1 MTNEEAL
8 TLLQDRTGFKYS
20 EEQLKILNSTTGIR
34 ILACAGSG
42 KTTTLVHLIAKKILT
57 GEIVN
62 TMQVLCT
69 TYSKDGALEMGERL
83 STLLAKLNIYDVV
96 KVTTIHAFYYS
107 LLRRFQHGY
116 NVCTD
121 RLNYIKRAVKELKLK
136 LKEDD
141 IGLVDSLMSY
151 QVNNMLT
158 SEEMYSSSQFT
169 LNISL
174 EEYRNINKLY
184 IKYKRERNEI
194 DFDDMQ
200 LLVYKYLCFPESRNQ
215 AMYKYCRENFK
226 YFFIDEFQ
234 DVSKLQYAIFKAIIG
249 TDENMVII
257 GDDDQSIYSWRGAD
271 PTIITNVNVDYN
283 LKSYLLST
291 NYRCGG
297 EIVERAATQ
306 INNNKVRIKKQIKP
320 YNEDGVVKVCLT
332 SSDLYTESKQIYN
345 YIINLIHN
353 EGVSPDD
360 ISVIARNNAHL
371 SILNFLLFRSN
382 LFCNLRE
389 DVKLT
394 TTMLYKDTKTIIEMV
409 QDDYNAVM
417 IKGILWK
424 IISFLGLK
432 GASVISEIM
441 TMTGQDLI
449 SSIRYGLHYYSFK
462 YRGKFTDFKYKPNKE
477 VDEKLQNSFNT
488 VITNSQEDS
497 LYHLYEILIQ
507 EDNIKKCKD
516 LLSLYANACKFMY
529 NTEDKERTLRAYL
542 NYLND
547 LLDEGYE
554 VALSYMNL
562 LEQYERNEIQI
573 EEPKITLTTA
583 HSAKGKEWQ
592 YVILIADDNITFPS
606 FDGMKSML
614 IKDRL
619 MAFHDLD
626 EERRLHYVAMTRAKK
641 ELLVVASKANPSV
654 FLLEAYGADLGDRQ
668 IEQLALGM
676 QPLDIS
682 VLRDATIINLPDTID
697 LKREKLH

>member
-83 STLLAKLNIYDVV
+83 STLLTKLNIYDVV

-107 LLRRFQHGY
+107 LLRRFQYRY

-121 RLNYIKRAVKELKLK
+121 RLNYIKRAIKDLKLK

-174 EEYRNINKLY
+174 EDYRNINKLY

-353 EGVSPDD
+353 EGASPDD

-583 HSAKGKEWQ
+583 HSAKGKEWK

-682 VLRDATIINLPDTID
+682 VLQDATIINLPDTID